1 MPTKTRRKSKT
12 PQQLDPW
19 VLRYVNKLR
28 KILKLTDWNI
38 VVLAEPCASDALGE
52 IDVVFGQQFAKM
64 QLSINFRKQKPEDL
78 RSTIVHELLHCHF
91 APITEAAQ
99 EILDPIKEDP
109 GGTKIIRS
117 TLNGLEYQQ
126 ERVIDNIAEAI
137 SIFLPLPEIPKQ
149 RKIRKRVRTVQ
160 KRTTKKR

>member
-1 MPTKTRRKSKT
+1 MAQKSSKRKNL

-19 VLRYVNKLR
+19 VLRYVNRLK
-28 KILKLTDWNI
+28 KSLKLTDWNI
-38 VVLAEPCASDALGE
+38 IVLAEPCASDSLGE
-52 IDVVFGQQFAKM
+52 IDVVFGQQYAKM
-64 QLSINFRKQKPEDL
+64 QLNKNFKKQKPEEL
-78 RSTIVHELLHCHF
+78 RSTIIHELLHCHF

-137 SIFLPLPEIPKQ
+137 APHFPLPDIPKG
-149 RKIRKRVRTVQ
+149 RKIRVKRKKLQRRVS
-160 KRTTKKR
+160 KKR

>member
-1 MPTKTRRKSKT
+1 MTKKMKRKTKI
-12 PQQLDPW
+12 PNQLDPW
-19 VLRYVNKLR
+19 LLRYVNKLR

-38 VVLAEPCASDALGE
+38 VVLAKPCPSDSLGE
-52 IDVVFGQQFAKM
+52 IDVIFGQQFAKM
-64 QLSINFRKQKPEDL
+64 QLSKNFQKQKPEDL

-91 APITEAAQ
+91 APITETAQ

-126 ERVIDNIAEAI
+126 ERVIDNISEAI
-137 SIFLPLPEIPKQ
+137 SPFLPLPEIPKLKKS
-149 RKIRKRVRTVQ
+149 RKKPKKTKRRVVKTR
-160 KRTTKKR
+160 